1 MSVLATILATAEHAA
16 EAGGHAA
23 EAGGH
28 AADEEHKS
36 ELPFFLIGGAL
47 ALFAIVVSVIGF
59 KKPDFPGTAAA
70 ARGVMT
76 LGIALTVATMASVL
90 YVAS

>member
-1 MSVLATILATAEHAA
+1 MSLLATILAAAEHAA
-16 EAGGHAA
+16 EAGA
-23 EAGGH
+23 EHGAE
-28 AADEEHKS
+28 EEHKS

-47 ALFAIVVSVIGF
+47 ALFAIAVSVIGF
-59 KKPDFPGTAAA
+59 KKPDFPGTAIA

-76 LGIALTVATMASVL
+76 LGITLTLATMASII

>member
-23 EAGGH
+23 EK
-28 AADEEHKS
+28 EHKS
-36 ELPFFLIGGAL
+36 EAPFFFIGGAL
-47 ALFAIVVSVIGF
+47 ALFAVVISVIGF
-59 KKPDFPGTAAA
+59 KKPDFPANAGA

-76 LGIALTVATMASVL
+76 LGLTLTLATMASIV

>member
-1 MSVLATILATAEHAA
+1 MDLSLILAAAEHAA

-23 EAGGH
+23 EK
-28 AADEEHKS
+28 EHKS
-36 ELPFFLIGGAL
+36 EAPFFFIGGAF
-47 ALFAIVVSVIGF
+47 ALFAVVISVIGF
-59 KKPDFPGTAAA
+59 KKPDFPANAGA

-76 LGIALTVATMASVL
+76 LGLTLTLATMASIV

>member
-1 MSVLATILATAEHAA
+1 MSVLVTILAAAEHAA
-16 EAGGHAA
+16 GAA
-23 EAGGH
+23 EH
-28 AADEEHKS
+28 EEKS
-36 ELPFFLIGGAL
+36 ELPFFLAGGAL

-59 KKPDFPGTAAA
+59 RTPSFPANADA

-76 LGIALTVATMASVL
+76 LGVALTVTTMASIL

>member
-1 MSVLATILATAEHAA
+1 MSVLATILATAEQAA

-23 EAGGH
+23 EAGAH
-28 AADEEHKS
+28 ATEEHKS
-36 ELPFFLIGGAL
+36 EAPFFFIGGAL
-47 ALFAIVVSVIGF
+47 ALFAIVISVVGF
-59 KKPDFPGTAAA
+59 KKPDFPGTASA

-76 LGIALTVATMASVL
+76 LGLTLTLATMASII

>member
-1 MSVLATILATAEHAA
+1 MSVLATILAAAEQAA
-16 EAGGHAA
+16 EAVEH
-23 EAGGH
+23 
-28 AADEEHKS
+28 EEKS
-36 ELPFFLIGGAL
+36 ETPFFFAGGAL

-59 KKPDFPGTAAA
+59 KRPDFPASAGA

-76 LGIALTVATMASVL
+76 LGVTLTLATMATVL

>member
-1 MSVLATILATAEHAA
+1 MSVLATILAAAEHAA

-23 EAGGH
+23 EEG
-28 AADEEHKS
+28 HKS
-36 ELPFFLIGGAL
+36 EAPFFLIGGAL
-47 ALFAIVVSVIGF
+47 ALFAIAVSVIGF
-59 KKPDFPGTAAA
+59 KKPDFPGNAGA

-76 LGIALTVATMASVL
+76 LGLTLTLATMASIV

>member
-1 MSVLATILATAEHAA
+1 MSLLATILAAA
-16 EAGGHAA
+16 EAGSEHGAHAG
-23 EAGGH
+23 E
-28 AADEEHKS
+28 EEHKS

-47 ALFAIVVSVIGF
+47 TAFAIAVSVIGF
-59 KKPDFPGTAAA
+59 KKPDFPSSASA

-76 LGIALTVATMASVL
+76 LGITLTLATMASII

>member
-1 MSVLATILATAEHAA
+1 MSVLATILAAAEHAA

-23 EAGGH
+23 E
-28 AADEEHKS
+28 EEHKS
-36 ELPFFLIGGAL
+36 ETPFFLVGGAL

-59 KKPDFPGTAAA
+59 KKPGFPASAGA

-76 LGIALTVATMASVL
+76 LGITLTLATMASIV

>member
-1 MSVLATILATAEHAA
+1 MSVLATILAAAEHAA

-23 EAGGH
+23 E
-28 AADEEHKS
+28 EEHKS
-36 ELPFFLIGGAL
+36 EAPFFVIGCAL
-47 ALFAIVVSVIGF
+47 ALFAVVVSVIGF
-59 KKPDFPGTAAA
+59 KKPDFPGTAGA

-76 LGIALTVATMASVL
+76 LGFTLTLATMASII